1 MSGRGHEQLG
11 RSDWSE
17 PRVSKVRLTHRN
29 IHFVTSPSDIAMQA
43 SVIVGLSHRNHP
55 SGLSK
60 ALRSAMAQDMAD
72 DLALLV
78 LDDSSGEGWM
88 QSLDADLLSDPRLV
102 VAAGRFGSPAQSR
115 NGLLDLVDECFP
127 NAKWVARM
135 DADDRFAEAR
145 SLRALVQAG
154 DQSDS
159 LFVIGSNRLSV
170 EGDVLPAVNWAM
182 AETLQDQ
189 DRLNAFIQAFCRQQ
203 VPNELPSC
211 NLLLRTRSGI
221 RYPNANSA
229 EDHWL
234 VAGLLMHR
242 PHEGCVVTEP
252 AYAVYA
258 LGGAVTQANQ
268 GSDAWAKSRLA
279 LAQAAEVW
287 HRAQMVPGATVLGW
301 GQEGVVW
308 REAPGTFKRF
318 YPYSVS
324 SEALSEIRSLVATV
338 GDAVI
343 AFDICDDS
351 APGALI
357 RLASEP
363 VQELGQRWPL
373 ELSRRFLQRLY
384 RARVV
389 TSNVKRDNLRITTSG
404 ELQYID
410 IGRDIVRLT
419 ASRFLD
425 CAARLYAIGELGWS
439 DHELARRRTSERQ
452 VEAFSALA
460 GFDAF
465 YGELMR
471 SLHPACLLDTAE
483 AVPPSKPSA
492 HPDVTLLIKCC
503 PQDVRSVRLQ
513 VQHLVSELGMRA
525 RFAKKVLLV
534 DPFEGPY
541 LRQFAEGDLSML
553 RDAVGLLHQAGLI
566 DEVWEAPSDQVEIY
580 KINQQWFAAPQI
592 LESHTVQGAP
602 VASQLWA
609 FDRVVTP
616 FVLQMDIDVLIG
628 GTDVRHDVIADMKR
642 ACVEQGV
649 WCVGFNIPQADEG
662 FKAYTG
668 EPDQFA
674 PEVRCGL
681 LNLERIKSH
690 RPFANPTSGGRLSWM
705 WHQALKHAQPEKAMR
720 TVRGGDSRTFYIHP
734 RNEDKSRDSFDRV
747 RDLIGQGRIP
757 TGQRGEWDLI
767 ASAQWDYPQRSEDI
781 VFLLFGR
788 ETPTSKLERCHAS
801 LRAQSCQDFGVIV
814 IDDAGAP
821 LGAAELPHGLGSMWE
836 RVTLIRRPHR
846 IGYLENFR
854 DSIERICVNPD
865 TLLVVLDQD
874 DALMHVDAVQML
886 MDAWRSGADLINA
899 PMFRPDKP
907 LTLYEVSHET
917 PRKLG
922 GGNVW
927 AHLRAFRK
935 ALFERVPVEVWGTAP
950 ELDCLTDFLTMVPMV
965 ELAHKSVYLD
975 GPYLYWHERFPYSA
989 DRKARELA
997 MKTWLFSQ
1005 PPLVS
1010 GPCG

>member
-1 MSGRGHEQLG
+1 M
-11 RSDWSE
+11 
-17 PRVSKVRLTHRN
+17 VRLTHRN
-29 IHFVTSPSDIAMQA
+29 IHFLIAPSDIAMKA

-55 SGLSK
+55 SGLNE

-72 DLALLV
+72 DLAFLV
-78 LDDSSGEGWM
+78 LDDSSDEGWI
-88 QSLDADLLSDPRLV
+88 QSLEADLLSDPRLV
-102 VAAGRFGSPAQSR
+102 VAAGRFGSPPQSR
-115 NGLLDLVDECFP
+115 NGLLDMVDECFP
-127 NAKWVARM
+127 IAKWVARM
-135 DADDRFAEAR
+135 DADDRFAETA

-170 EGDVLPAVNWAM
+170 DGEFLPAANWAM
-182 AETLQDQ
+182 PATLQNQ

-211 NLLLRTRSGI
+211 NLVLRTGSGI

-258 LGGAVTQANQ
+258 LGGVVTQANQ
-268 GSDAWAKSRLA
+268 KSDAWAKSRLA

-287 HRAQMVPGATVLGW
+287 HRAYMTPGATVLGW

-308 REAPGTFKRF
+308 REPSGTFKRF
-318 YPYSVS
+318 YPYSLT

-351 APGALI
+351 APGALL

-363 VQELGQRWPL
+363 LQEPGQRWPL
-373 ELSRRFLQRLY
+373 ELSRQFLQRLY
-384 RARVV
+384 RAGVV
-389 TSNVKRDNLRITTSG
+389 TSNVKRDNLRITASG
-404 ELQYID
+404 ALQYID

-425 CAARLYAIGELGWS
+425 CAARLYAIGQLGWS

-452 VEAFSALA
+452 VEALSALA

-465 YGELMR
+465 YGELIR
-471 SLHPACLLDTAE
+471 SLHPACLLGAAE
-483 AVPPSKPSA
+483 AVPISESSA

-503 PQDVRSVRLQ
+503 PQDARSAHLQ

-525 RFAKKVLLV
+525 RFAKKVLLI

-541 LRQFAEGDLSML
+541 LRQFAEGDLSLL
-553 RDAVGLLHQAGLI
+553 RVSASQLHQSGLI
-566 DEVWEAPSDQVEIY
+566 DEVWVAPTDPVEVSEIS
-580 KINQQWFAAPQI
+580 QQWFAAPQI
-592 LESHTVQGAP
+592 SASHTAQGAP

-609 FDRVVTP
+609 FDRILTP

-628 GTDVRHDVIADMKR
+628 GTDVHHDVIADMKR
-642 ACVEQGV
+642 ACVEPGV
-649 WCVGFNIPQADEG
+649 WCVGFNILQTDEG

-668 EPDQFA
+668 DPDQFA

-681 LNLERIKSH
+681 LNLERIKNH
-690 RPFANPTSGGRLSWM
+690 RPFANPMSGPRLSWM
-705 WHQALKHAQPEKAMR
+705 WHQALRQAQRKKGMR
-720 TVRGGDSRTFYIHP
+720 SVRGGDSRTFYIHP
-734 RNEDKSRDSFDRV
+734 RNEDKSWDSIDRV
-747 RDLIGQGRIP
+747 RDLVGQGRIP
-757 TGQRGEWDLI
+757 AGQRGEWDLI
-767 ASAQWDYPQRSEDI
+767 TSLEWVYPCRSEDI

-788 ETPTSKLERCHAS
+788 ETPAGKLERCLAS

-814 IDDAGAP
+814 IDDGGGASR
-821 LGAAELPHGLGSMWE
+821 AAELPHRTGSMSD
-836 RVTLIRRPHR
+836 RVTLIRRPDR
-846 IGYLENFR
+846 VGYMENFR
-854 DSIERICVNPD
+854 ESVERICVNPD

-874 DALMHVDAVQML
+874 DALMNVNAVQML

-907 LTLYEVSHET
+907 LTLYEVSHES
-917 PRKLG
+917 PRKRG

-935 ALFERVPVEVWGTAP
+935 SLFELVPVDVWDTAP
-950 ELDCLTDFLTMVPMV
+950 DPDCLSDFLTMVPMA
-965 ELAHKSVYLD
+965 ELAHKPVYLD
-975 GPYLYWHERFPYSA
+975 GPYLYWHERPPYTA
-989 DRKARELA
+989 ERKERERG
-997 MKTWLFSQ
+997 MKAWLFSQ
-1005 PPLVS
+1005 PSLDS
-1010 GPCG
+1010 GHCC

>member
-1 MSGRGHEQLG
+1 MSVSGCEQPRLP
-11 RSDWSE
+11 DWSE
-17 PRVSKVRLTHRN
+17 PRVLKVRLTHRN
-29 IHFVTSPSDIAMQA
+29 IHFLIAPSDIAMQA

-55 SGLSK
+55 SGLNE

-72 DLALLV
+72 DLAFLV
-78 LDDSSGEGWM
+78 LDDSSDEGWM
-88 QSLDADLLSDPRLV
+88 QLLEADLLSDPRLV
-102 VAAGRFGSPAQSR
+102 VAAGRFGSPPQSR
-115 NGLLDLVDECFP
+115 NGLLDVVDECFP

-135 DADDRFAEAR
+135 DADDHFAEPA

-170 EGDVLPAVNWAM
+170 DGEVLPAVNWAM
-182 AETLQDQ
+182 AETLQNQ

-221 RYPNANSA
+221 RYPHANSA

-252 AYAVYA
+252 AYAVYS
-258 LGGAVTQANQ
+258 LGGVVTQANQ
-268 GSDAWAKSRLA
+268 KSDAWAKSRLA

-287 HRAQMVPGATVLGW
+287 HGAQMVPDVMVLGW

-308 REAPGTFKRF
+308 RESSGTFKRF
-318 YPYSVS
+318 YPYSLT

-351 APGALI
+351 ATGSLI

-363 VQELGQRWPL
+363 LQEPGQRWPL
-373 ELSRRFLQRLY
+373 ELSRHFLQRLY
-384 RARVV
+384 RAGVV
-389 TSNVKRDNLRITTSG
+389 TSNVKRDNLRITASG
-404 ELQYID
+404 ALQYID
-410 IGRDIVRLT
+410 IGRDILRLT

-425 CAARLYAIGELGWS
+425 CAARLYAIGALGWS
-439 DHELARRRTSERQ
+439 DHELARRRTPERQ
-452 VEAFSALA
+452 VEALSMLA

-471 SLHPACLLDTAE
+471 SLHPACLLDTAD
-483 AVPPSKPSA
+483 AVPLSEPA
-492 HPDVTLLIKCC
+492 VHPDVTLLIKCC
-503 PQDVRSVRLQ
+503 PQDARAAHLQ

-525 RFAKKVLLV
+525 RFAKKVLLI

-553 RDAVGLLHQAGLI
+553 RVAASQLHQAGLI
-566 DEVWEAPSDQVEIY
+566 DEVWVAPTDPVDVREI
-580 KINQQWFAAPQI
+580 NEQWFALPQV
-592 LESHTVQGAP
+592 SASRTAQGAP
-602 VASQLWA
+602 VATQLWA

-628 GTDVRHDVIADMKR
+628 GSDVHHDVIADMKC

-662 FKAYTG
+662 FKVYTG

-681 LNLERIKSH
+681 LNLERIKNH
-690 RPFANPTSGGRLSWM
+690 RPFANPLSGPRLLWM
-705 WHQALKHAQPEKAMR
+705 WHQALRHAQPKNGMR
-720 TVRGGDSRTFYIHP
+720 SVRGGDSRTFYIHP
-734 RNEDKSRDSFDRV
+734 RNDDKSQVALDTIRDQV
-747 RDLIGQGRIP
+747 GQGRIP
-757 TGQRGEWDLI
+757 VGQRGEWDLVV
-767 ASAQWDYPQRSEDI
+767 SAEWGYPRRSEEL

-788 ETPTSKLERCHAS
+788 ETPAGKLERCLAS

-814 IDDAGAP
+814 IDDGGCP
-821 LGAAELPHGLGSMWE
+821 LRAAELPHRLGSMSD
-836 RVTLIRRPHR
+836 RVTLIRRPIR
-846 IGYLENFR
+846 VGYMDNFR
-854 DSIERICVNPD
+854 ESIEQICVNPD

-907 LTLYEVSHET
+907 LTLYEVSHES
-917 PRKLG
+917 PRKRG

-935 ALFERVPVEVWGTAP
+935 SVFERVPVQVWGATP
-950 ELDCLTDFLTMVPMV
+950 DPDCLSDFLTMVPMA
-965 ELAHKSVYLD
+965 ELAHKPVYLH
-975 GPYLYWHERFPYSA
+975 GPYLYWHERSPYTA
-989 DRKARELA
+989 ERKERELA
-997 MKTWLFSQ
+997 MKAWLFTQ
-1005 PPLVS
+1005 PSLA
-1010 GPCG
+1010 